1 MSAMGKIRT
10 FSYSTYIK
18 LIDTRTDMYQKQKL
32 LFFKPSVFLSH
43 LLKYEIKSF
52 VTTLLFLDKYDTDV
66 CQVS

>member
-18 LIDTRTDMYQKQKL
+18 LIETCTDIYQKQKL
-32 LFFKPSVFLSH
+32 LFFKPSVFLPH
-43 LLKYEIKSF
+43 LAKYEIKSF
-52 VTTLLFLDKYDTDV
+52 VTALLFLDKYDTEV